1 MVTAHVTVLDA
12 RSRVLRFLDA
22 GAPLSWSAVH
32 RGLQSDAALRDALT
46 GALLEAP
53 FAALCWEARPVAP
66 ADADAPFESV
76 ILDAPALA
84 DARADVSPFAVPLVG
99 ARAPV
104 VRAFRNL
111 GGDATLVVP
120 APSEDPRG
128 YPHLA
133 AFLRAAPRA
142 QAHALWQ
149 TVGGAVETWL
159 LTLGRPVWVSTAG
172 LGVSWLHVPLDTRPK
187 YVKWPAY
194 RAVCYS

>member
-1 MVTAHVTVLDA
+1 MPIASLTVLDGG
-12 RSRVLRFLDA
+12 SRALHLLES
-22 GAPLSWSAVH
+22 GAPLSWSAVF
-32 RGLQSDAALRDALT
+32 RGLQTDPALRDALT

-53 FAALCWEARPVAP
+53 FAAVYWEARPVAP
-66 ADADAPFESV
+66 ADIDAPFESV
-76 ILDAPALA
+76 VLDAPALA
-84 DARADVSPFAVPLVG
+84 DVRADVSPFAVPLVG

-142 QAHALWQ
+142 QAQALWA

-159 LTLGRPVWVSTAG
+159 LTRGRPVWVSTAG
-172 LGVSWLHVPLDTRPK
+172 LGVSWLHVRLDTRPK

-194 RAVCYS
+194 RAARYS

>member
-1 MVTAHVTVLDA
+1 MSGAV
-12 RSRVLRFLDA
+12 
-22 GAPLSWSAVH
+22 APLPAPP
-32 RGLQSDAALRDALT
+32 A
-46 GALLEAP
+46 EAP
-53 FAALCWEARPVAP
+53 AESWLDRLYAPVWSGGWAATRLVFGVVSLWSMLAR
-66 ADADAPFESV
+66 
-76 ILDAPALA
+76 APALA

-159 LTLGRPVWVSTAG
+159 LTRGRTVWVSTAG
-172 LGVSWLHVPLDTRPK
+172 LGVSWLHVRLDTRPK

-194 RAVCYS
+194 RVVPYS